1 MSDRIYNIDTP
12 PHLDDFIRGRG
23 DSKYRC
29 LRPGISQLYTF
40 LCADYSPWLYS
51 RISVND
57 FESIISFV
65 WMVKESCPP
74 LGIGGNADSM
84 RWYEKRVKDNTRKL
98 LNINL
103 HQYIYAATE
112 EAYIEL
118 RCAIILYYIKG
129 SWTWFEAQDYATKL
143 FLSMIFANGYEF
155 IHFSELLNLLNIDSQ
170 DIKKRVHFS
179 GDYSIYDFDEL
190 HKLKLPKELIG
201 SKLVQ
206 KLLQVPL
213 VSRAYYFELL
223 GYNNYSKTLTF
234 TSINSIKYLRYIEH
248 WGIDQIETRSG
259 LVNSGLIKYVTDPFR
274 LLLTKTKNDI
284 IQLLTLHN
292 IDHIKSWSKDRL
304 ASIAGEL
311 IGEEIVQDNQ
321 KRHIVDI
328 PDDLHDDISLSFDY
342 IQKMVPIYQ
351 IWLGYGAFR
360 IID

>member
-12 PHLDDFIRGRG
+12 PDLDDFIRGRG
-23 DSKYRC
+23 DSKYKC
-29 LRPGISQLYTF
+29 FRPGISQLYTF

-51 RISVND
+51 RISKNN
-57 FESIISFV
+57 FESIIPFV

-84 RWYEKRVKDNTRKL
+84 RKYEKRVKDNTRKL

-103 HQYIYAATE
+103 QQYIYAATE

-129 SWTWFEAQDYATKL
+129 SWTWFEAQDYTTKL

-155 IHFSELLNLLNIDSQ
+155 INYGELLNLMNIDLQ
-170 DIKKRVHFS
+170 DFKNRVHFS
-179 GDYSIYDFDEL
+179 GDYSNYNFDEL
-190 HKLKLPKELIG
+190 HKLKMPKELKE
-201 SKLVQ
+201 SQLVQ

-223 GYNNYSKTLTF
+223 GYNNFSKTLTF
-234 TSINSIKYLRYIEH
+234 NSINSIKYLRYIEH
-248 WGIDQIETRSG
+248 WGIDQTETRSG

-292 IDHIKSWSKDRL
+292 IDYKKSWSKDRL
-304 ASIAGEL
+304 VSIAAEL
-311 IGEEIVQDNQ
+311 IGEEIIRGNQ
-321 KRHIVDI
+321 ESQIVDI
-328 PDDLHDDISLSFDY
+328 PDELHDDISLAFDY
-342 IQKMVPIYQ
+342 IQEMLPIYQ
-351 IWLGYGAFR
+351 IWLAYGTFR